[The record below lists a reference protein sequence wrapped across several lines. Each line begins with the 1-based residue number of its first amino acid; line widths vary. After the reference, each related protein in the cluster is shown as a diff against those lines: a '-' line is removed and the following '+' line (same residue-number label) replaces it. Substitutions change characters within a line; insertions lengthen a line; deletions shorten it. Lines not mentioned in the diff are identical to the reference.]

1 AVKKAVPAKATGR
14 VTRAEAAPKLTAER
28 VYDMDPAE
36 ARREAKK
43 IFPDLSPRASQA
55 EIVDRLTPDRPVTH
69 ADDETPE
76 VAHLRQLVEGGKL
89 GEGKLIRQGS
99 SARVTRYTTP
109 GGTRVVEKRSI
120 AVPGSADNPT
130 LDALTP
136 GDDAR
141 DRVDAEVLTS
151 RLGRKL

>member
-1 AVKKAVPAKATGR
+1 
-14 VTRAEAAPKLTAER
+14 
-28 VYDMDPAE
+28 
-36 ARREAKK
+36 
-43 IFPDLSPRASQA
+43 ASQA

-151 RLGRKL
+151 RLGRKLKANVPAAFSPSERTVVMEHVPGRTGAKATLAELQEAAASDAGRRLYLVD